1 MAPAF
6 AQPLLEVFLKLELIV
21 LREEKAI
28 NQRQGENR
36 SPEAKHRDSRTDI
49 RSNEKRVKY
58 KLRVP
63 YLENSK
69 IYGSKGLKARI
80 SRCKT
85 GFTDI
90 LARPGI
96 CLNIDR

>member
-1 MAPAF
+1 
-6 AQPLLEVFLKLELIV
+6 LEVFLKLELIV

-36 SPEAKHRDSRTDI
+36 SPEAKQRDSRTDI

-63 YLENSK
+63 
-69 IYGSKGLKARI
+69 
-80 SRCKT
+80 
-85 GFTDI
+85 
-90 LARPGI
+90 
-96 CLNIDR
+96 